1 MIADDATIAR
11 LRAKL
16 KDRDLTPEEEVA
28 ILLELIEWLKS
39 DFNITTKNSK

>member
-16 KDRDLTPEEEVA
+16 KDRELTPEEEVA
-28 ILLELIEWLKS
+28 ILLELMRWYEEWVNKTS
-39 DFNITTKNSK
+39 T